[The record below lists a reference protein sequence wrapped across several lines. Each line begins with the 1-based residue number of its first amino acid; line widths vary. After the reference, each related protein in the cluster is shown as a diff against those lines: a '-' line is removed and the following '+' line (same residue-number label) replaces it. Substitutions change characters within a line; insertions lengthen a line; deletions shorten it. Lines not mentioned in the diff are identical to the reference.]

1 MTAMMQLKPTI
12 TLELDGQEAAIIGS
26 ALLEQAHRCRDETR
40 ARMNRILAT
49 KIFEARRR
57 HHEAAAAILTQR
69 YFGEGL
75 RHAEHHHTGPG
86 P

>member
-1 MTAMMQLKPTI
+1 MKPTI

-49 KIFEARRR
+49 KVFEARRR
-57 HHEAAAAILTQR
+57 HHEAAATVLEER
-69 YFGEGL
+69 YIKGGII
-75 RHAEHHHTGPG
+75 HAHHDHHRRRER
-86 P
+86 